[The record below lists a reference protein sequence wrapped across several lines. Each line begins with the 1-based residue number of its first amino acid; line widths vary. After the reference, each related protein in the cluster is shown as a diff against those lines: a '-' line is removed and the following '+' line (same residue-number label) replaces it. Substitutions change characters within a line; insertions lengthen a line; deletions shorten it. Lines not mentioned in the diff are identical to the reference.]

1 MMIKDNGINY
11 LKLEF
16 WINLVFQ
23 KGTMVIAEV
32 GGIILLFRAIG
43 SKPFEFPLAA
53 VGAALMGIGVVIEYL
68 ISTKKAPSLLRR
80 IKALEERSRKTDNYI
95 IKLTKEVM
103 NPPVRESEEGSKGKK
118 K

>member
-1 MMIKDNGINY
+1 MIKDNGINY

-16 WINLVFQ
+16 WINLFFQ
-23 KGTMVIAEV
+23 KGTLVIAEV
-32 GGIILLFRAIG
+32 AGIILLFKALG
-43 SKPFEFPLAA
+43 GKPFEVLLAA
-53 VGAALMGIGVVIEYL
+53 VGAVLIGLGVVLEYL
-68 ISTKKAPSLLRR
+68 IWTKKSQSVYRR

-103 NPPVRESEEGSKGKK
+103 NPPSKEPEAETKTKK